1 MLFVLENSIL
11 HVFEEEADHNEVMTE
26 YQCHIDDDD

>member
-11 HVFEEEADHNEVMTE
+11 HIFEEEADHNEVRTE
-26 YQCHIDDDD
+26 YQRHIDNDD